1 MVCWKIEFT
10 IRANKLLK
18 KFDLNTRKLIE
29 NYIDNEVLRNNNPR
43 DKGKALT
50 GNRKGQWRYRVD
62 KYRIVCRIQD
72 EVLTILVLKVAKRD
86 VVYDD

>member
-50 GNRKGQWRYRVD
+50 GSRKGQWRYRVD

-72 EVLTILVLKVAKRD
+72 EVLTILVLKIAKRD